1 MEAHFEEG
9 LAFREKQWLDSLDFI
24 HLQLG
29 SSGAQILHLRFLITV
44 KLNPGISQSQLA
56 KDLDT
61 SSSTV
66 ARMVDIFGSKNPA
79 QASRPHL
86 ADYIRT
92 VRGGA
97 GDDRVCRLFITDRG
111 RTFLKQFISQD

>member
-1 MEAHFEEG
+1 MSLDYTEDIGG
-9 LAFREKQWLDSLDFI
+9 LKQWLDALDFI

-29 SSGAQILHLRFLITV
+29 SSGAQILHLRFLITI

-61 SSSTV
+61 SSSTL
-66 ARMVDIFGSKNPA
+66 ARMVDVFGPENPA

-86 ADYIRT
+86 ANYIRT

-97 GDDRVCRLFITDRG
+97 GDDRICRLFITDRG
-111 RTFLKQFISQD
+111 RTFLKQIIPED